1 MLEIMIQTFL
11 SETKRTHE
19 SKKILLN
26 NEVWIVLRYDS
37 VFIQCTKTNQY
48 SIHVKYFLKF
58 NMSNYMDKHCTIGSM
73 KFP

>member
-1 MLEIMIQTFL
+1 MIQTFL

-37 VFIQCTKTNQY
+37 LFIYCTKMCQHSMY
-48 SIHVKYFLKF
+48 VKYFLKF
-58 NMSNYMDKHCTIGSM
+58 NMSNYMDKYCTIVSM